1 MKLTGPQII
10 TELRDKLQFDMGR
23 HLYGVLGSYNQ
34 LEQFEREDLTTA
46 TDSNGAEL
54 PRPVNVNRDLLARI
68 DDDDLRRLVADEG
81 KRPQSIQWRLNH
93 EFDFLL
99 KDLLENHT
107 LLILK
112 QLELL
117 FAYSLEL
124 SVLRTRASN
133 QNHIL
138 LLLPGER
145 RGEQLII
152 FNEAE
157 AQFHR
162 SIPGNL
168 IANNHLWE
176 LTDD

>member
-1 MKLTGPQII
+1 M
-10 TELRDKLQFDMGR
+10 
-23 HLYGVLGSYNQ
+23 GSYKQ
-34 LEQFEREDLTTA
+34 LEKFEREDLATA
-46 TDSNGAEL
+46 TDSNGAVL

-68 DDDDLRRLVADEG
+68 GDADLRRLVAHEG
-81 KRPQSIQWRLNH
+81 KRPQSIQWRLNQ
-93 EFDFLL
+93 EFDLLL
-99 KDLLENHT
+99 KDLLKNHT

-133 QNHIL
+133 QDHIL

-152 FNEAE
+152 FHEAG